1 MKKKFL
7 KLCMPVL
14 MLLLIV
20 LGISSRKKDIIV
32 EENFPGDE
40 IIIKKSR
47 FKDSMWHTDKYSYK
61 YKLHLTGKLPKADED
76 IIFVVLSNNENIT
89 FDDISKTI
97 FDRKKD
103 FNEEDFI
110 LSEIKKIRV

>member
-14 MLLLIV
+14 MFLLIV

-32 EENFPGDE
+32 EENFSGNE

-47 FKDSMWHTDKYSYK
+47 YKENMWHTDKYSYK
-61 YKLHLTGKLPKADED
+61 YRLHLTGKLPKADED